1 MSENK
6 IQMIDRLIAILD
18 CFTLDKPTLGVR
30 EVARETSLSSSTAGR
45 IMVSMKEQGILNQDP
60 ETQLYMMGSKV
71 LAWAGIY
78 TVTSDVRAVA
88 LPVMVRL
95 QEMTRETIS
104 LYVLEGNER
113 VCVERFESP
122 ETVRIVAR
130 VGRRIPLY
138 AGSAGKV
145 FLAFMPE
152 ERREAILGEVEL
164 KAMTERTITDRDQL
178 RKNLQKI
185 REQGYATST
194 GEWIIDAAGTAA
206 PIFNLHGNVIAAI
219 SISGPASRFDRS
231 KMKEMA
237 QLLLK
242 ETRAISQELGYYT
255 R

>member
-1 MSENK
+1 
-6 IQMIDRLIAILD
+6 MIDRFIAVLD
-18 CFTLDKPTLGVR
+18 CFSLDKPTLGVR
-30 EVARETSLSSSTAGR
+30 EIARETGLSSSTTGR
-45 IMVSMKEQGILNQDP
+45 IMAYMKDKGVLNQDP
-60 ETQLYMMGSKV
+60 ETQLYMMGSKA

-78 TVTSDVRAVA
+78 TITCDVRSIA
-88 LPVMVRL
+88 LPIMVRL

-145 FLAFMPE
+145 FLAFMSE
-152 ERREAILGEVEL
+152 ERREAVLNSIEM
-164 KAMTERTITDRDQL
+164 KAMTERTITYVDQL

-185 REQGYATST
+185 RDQGYAISI
-194 GEWIIDAAGTAA
+194 GEWLIDAAGTAA
-206 PIFNLHGNVIAAI
+206 PIFNQQGNVAAAI
-219 SISGPASRFDRS
+219 SISGPAQRFD
-231 KMKEMA
+231 KAKIKEMA

-242 ETRAISQELGYYT
+242 ETRVISQELGYYP

>member
-1 MSENK
+1 
-6 IQMIDRLIAILD
+6 MIDRLVAILD
-18 CFTLDKPTLGVR
+18 CFTLDKPALGVR
-30 EVARETSLSSSTAGR
+30 EVARTTGLSSSTAGR
-45 IMVSMKEQGILNQDP
+45 IMAYMKDVGMLNQDP
-60 ETQLYMMGSKV
+60 ENQLYMMGSKM

-78 TVTSDVRAVA
+78 TVTSDVRAIA

-95 QEMTRETIS
+95 QEKTRETIS

-152 ERREAILGEVEL
+152 ERREEILDTIEM
-164 KAMTERTITDRDQL
+164 KAMTKRTITDPDVL
-178 RKNLQKI
+178 RENCLRI
-185 REQGYATST
+185 RKQGYATSH

-206 PIFNLHGNVIAAI
+206 PIFNIHGNVIAAI
-219 SISGPASRFDRS
+219 SISGPAQRFDKA
-231 KMKEMA
+231 KMKEMS

-242 ETRAISQELGYYT
+242 ETRTISQELGYYA

>member
-1 MSENK
+1 MENK
-6 IQMIDRLIAILD
+6 IQTIDRSVEILD
-18 CFTLDKPTLGVR
+18 CFTLDKPALGVR
-30 EVARETSLSSSTAGR
+30 EVARRTGLSSSTAGR
-45 IMVSMKEQGILNQDP
+45 LMAHLKEKGILNQDS
-60 ETQLYMMGSKV
+60 ETQLYMMGAKV

-95 QEMTRETIS
+95 QEQTRETIS

-152 ERREAILGEVEL
+152 SRRESILQSLEMTP
-164 KAMTERTITDRDQL
+164 MTERTITNLDEL
-178 RKNLQKI
+178 RRNLQQI
-185 REQGYATST
+185 REQGYATSN

-206 PIFNLHGNVIAAI
+206 PIFDAHGLVVAAI
-219 SISGPASRFDRS
+219 SISGPIQRFS
-231 KMKEMA
+231 KQKMKEMA
-237 QLLLK
+237 QLLLR
-242 ETRAISQELGYYT
+242 ETRNISQELGYYT

>member
-1 MSENK
+1 MENK
-6 IQMIDRLIAILD
+6 IQTIDRSVEILD
-18 CFTLDKPTLGVR
+18 CFTLDKPALGVR
-30 EVARETSLSSSTAGR
+30 EVARRTGLSSSTAGR
-45 IMVSMKEQGILNQDP
+45 LMAHLKEKGILNQDS
-60 ETQLYMMGSKV
+60 ETQLYMIGAKV

-95 QEMTRETIS
+95 QEQTRETIS

-152 ERREAILGEVEL
+152 SRRESILQSLEMTP
-164 KAMTERTITDRDQL
+164 MTERTITNLDEL
-178 RKNLQKI
+178 RRNLQQI
-185 REQGYATST
+185 REQGYATSN

-206 PIFNLHGNVIAAI
+206 PIFDAHGLVVAAI
-219 SISGPASRFDRS
+219 SISGPIQRFNKQ

-237 QLLLK
+237 QLLLR
-242 ETRAISQELGYYT
+242 ETRNISQELGYYT